1 MGRMQLRANARDS
14 GISTLLISS
23 HCRKAGRQ
31 PDAFRRRPER
41 KGNQTA
47 QGGEKWEVK
56 VVRGYLTSYFQRF
69 CSEGSEYIAS
79 TQCGVSGHTF

>member
-47 QGGEKWEVK
+47 QGGQKWEVK
-56 VVRGYLTSYFQRF
+56 VVRGYLTLISKDSALRIQ
-69 CSEGSEYIAS
+69 S
-79 TQCGVSGHTF
+79 TLHLHNVV